1 MAGGLAVI
9 SDVPKVMV
17 YELAKWRNRERE
29 VIPEETLTKAPSA
42 ELKPN
47 QKDSD
52 SLPPYDVLDRI
63 LKAYVEDL
71 QSPQEISELHDFPLE
86 MVRDIARRVDRN
98 EYKRKQAAP
107 GLKIT
112 SKAFSV
118 GRRFPIAN
126 RFVP

>member
-1 MAGGLAVI
+1 M
-9 SDVPKVMV
+9 
-17 YELAKWRNRERE
+17 
-29 VIPEETLTKAPSA
+29 
-42 ELKPN
+42 
-47 QKDSD
+47 
-52 SLPPYDVLDRI
+52 LDRI

-71 QSPQEISELHDFPLE
+71 RAPEEIADHYGFALDL
-86 MVRDIARRVDRN
+86 VRDIARRVDRN

-107 GLKIT
+107 GLKMT